1 MPGDV
6 LLTGGDGDVA
16 RFVRSALS
24 GKCHI
29 TSLSKH
35 QLDVR
40 SRESI
45 ELAFSQH
52 EFDTVIHTAGT
63 INPGHVTRI
72 DPENWT
78 KDIEVNT
85 VGTFNLCNVA
95 LNANPQCRLILMSS
109 TAAFNAYIDWTSY
122 CISKYAQVNISWALI
137 EDGFDVVCLCPG
149 AIDTKFRQ
157 SLNQSNQN
165 VMSVEE
171 ASAPILSACLS
182 SEIVPGVYLYRKGTS
197 LVQMPKQRY

>member
-1 MPGDV
+1 MPDNV
-6 LLTGGDGDVA
+6 LITGGGGDVA

-24 GKCHI
+24 DECQVV
-29 TSLSKH
+29 SLSKH

-40 SRESI
+40 SKESV

-78 KDIEVNT
+78 RDIEVNT
-85 VGTFNLCNVA
+85 VGTFNLCHVA
-95 LNANPQCRLILMSS
+95 LNANPQCRLILLAS
-109 TAAFNAYIDWTSY
+109 TAAFNAYSDWTSY

-149 AIDTKFRQ
+149 AIDTKFRK
-157 SLNQSNQN
+157 SLNQSNPN
-165 VMSVEE
+165 VMTVEE

-182 SEIVPGVYLYRKGTS
+182 SENTPGVYLYRKGTN
-197 LVQMPKQRY
+197 LVPMPKQQY